1 MWNFKTGKENT
12 KSSKQSNAI
21 EQNCRTSWGKEEPE
35 DTPQLHVLAVQ
46 SVISYSVS
54 IGSLKSIRTS

>member
-12 KSSKQSNAI
+12 KCGKQANAT

-35 DTPQLHVLAVQ
+35 DTPQLHILAV
-46 SVISYSVS
+46 STVI
-54 IGSLKSIRTS
+54 T